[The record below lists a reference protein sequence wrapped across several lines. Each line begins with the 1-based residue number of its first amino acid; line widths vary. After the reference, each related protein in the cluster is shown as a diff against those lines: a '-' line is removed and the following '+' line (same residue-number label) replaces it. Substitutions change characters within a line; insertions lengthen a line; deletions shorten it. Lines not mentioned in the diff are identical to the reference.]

1 MWSFAAV
8 LLAVLA
14 MLFLARRESGPPANS
29 ITARYMGESGERP
42 SEARTAIF
50 TLWVTNKTQ
59 MWLNIHLTG
68 IEVLLGNAWT
78 NYHSDGGGMLN
89 SPRFPFGKGIYSTTL
104 PPRTAAFGQ
113 MQRFGVPETSP
124 WRLKLSVSEELRGNR
139 YAMAGI
145 KAFLS
150 ALIHHRRFENPFPKG
165 LGYTGQ
171 PRETVSEAVYI
182 THTNE
187 AVALP

>member
-1 MWSFAAV
+1 MQNTRLLMWSFAAV

-104 PPRTAAFGQ
+104 PPRTAAYGRCRGLVCLKQARGGLSSVF
-113 MQRFGVPETSP
+113 RKSYVVTATP
-124 WRLKLSVSEELRGNR
+124 WRELRR
-139 YAMAGI
+139 F
-145 KAFLS
+145 FL
-150 ALIHHRRFENPFPKG
+150 R
-165 LGYTGQ
+165 
-171 PRETVSEAVYI
+171 
-182 THTNE
+182 
-187 AVALP
+187 